1 MGLRGRGNRM
11 NVLQPL
17 VVYSFVFHWSP
28 LFLWLEH
35 APIDCSL
42 GIFFTLC
49 DSGVI
54 KVMLDALTI
63 DDELVSLTVQQY
75 NSSVRSDFLN
85 GEGSGPSR
93 FQLAW
98 EQPMSEVEE
107 QDLIVWFE
115 TSGNDSLV
123 MVGFV
128 LLLIN
133 FGTLIGEVPY
143 LFQLMDLDHALLSCW
158 LDVEIQ

>member
-1 MGLRGRGNRM
+1 MGLRGRGNKM

-17 VVYSFVFHWSP
+17 MVYSFVSHWSP
-28 LFLWLEH
+28 LFLWLER
-35 APIDCSL
+35 APLDCSL
-42 GIFFTLC
+42 RNFFALC
-49 DSGVI
+49 DSGVS
-54 KVMLDALTI
+54 KVMLYAPTI
-63 DDELVSLTVQQY
+63 DEKLVSLSVQQHD
-75 NSSVRSDFLN
+75 SSVRSNFLD

-98 EQPMSEVEE
+98 EQPKSGVEE
-107 QDLIVWFE
+107 QNLIVWFK

-123 MVGFV
+123 MVGLG

-133 FGTLIGEVPY
+133 FGALIGEVPY
-143 LFQLMDLDHALLSCW
+143 LFQLMDLDHAPLSCW